1 MSLALRVAEVSA
13 EAALHDREGARGE
26 AQEDAHMR
34 TSSLRRHLEDGGE
47 GGRGLA
53 LQEVGRL
60 AEELRGELAQSQR
73 DAARVEAVRRFPRYK
88 ANRVS
93 GWAPAGERRFGNIRF
108 GGRKRSDPIAEHKR
122 CACACAFLWDFIH
135 FWTHFSYFPESS
147 IAHACRV
154 HIEYPPEH

>member
-13 EAALHDREGARGE
+13 DTALHDREGARGK
-26 AQEDAHMR
+26 AQEDAM
-34 TSSLRRHLEDGGE
+34 SSLRCHVEDGGE
-47 GGRGLA
+47 AGRGLA

-108 GGRKRSDPIAEHKR
+108 GGQTRSIP
-122 CACACAFLWDFIH
+122 
-135 FWTHFSYFPESS
+135 
-147 IAHACRV
+147 
-154 HIEYPPEH
+154 